1 MQLSRNPMKGKF
13 QYLWVLALPAVMA
26 SCGRAPESTGIEY
39 APQMYHT
46 IALEPF
52 TQIQDS
58 IAPFKDGMNA
68 QASVPGT
75 IFRGGW
81 ADYPYAADDTL
92 GHKSQINPL
101 PWNDQVK
108 AEGEVLYTR
117 YCGIC
122 HGKGGAGDGKV
133 SEKDEINPPSFLEEK
148 FKNYTSGQFYHTI
161 MFGKNAM
168 GSYASQLTYEERWKV
183 VHYVE
188 ELQGKHAA
196 PTDTTVAAPA
206 DSAAAAAAL
215 AKEKQ
220 PEAGNA
226 PGSPKPAPK
235 PDAKGGKSSGH

>member
-1 MQLSRNPMKGKF
+1 MQFSRNPMKGKL
-13 QYLWVLALPAVMA
+13 QYLWVLAIPAVMA

-68 QASVPGT
+68 QPSVAGT

-81 ADYPYAADDTL
+81 ADYPYAADDTV
-92 GHKSQINPL
+92 GHKTQTNPL

-133 SEKDEINPPSFLEEK
+133 AEKDEINPPSFMEDK
-148 FKNYTSGQFYHTI
+148 YKKYSSGQFYHVI
-161 MFGKNAM
+161 MFGKGVM

-188 ELQGKHAA
+188 ELQGKHAVPADTSAAA
-196 PTDTTVAAPA
+196 PVDSVAAPDA
-206 DSAAAAAAL
+206 EKKPAA
-215 AKEKQ
+215 Q
-220 PEAGNA
+220 PEEK
-226 PGSPKPAPK
+226 PKPKPK
-235 PDAKGGKSSGH
+235 PSGNHH